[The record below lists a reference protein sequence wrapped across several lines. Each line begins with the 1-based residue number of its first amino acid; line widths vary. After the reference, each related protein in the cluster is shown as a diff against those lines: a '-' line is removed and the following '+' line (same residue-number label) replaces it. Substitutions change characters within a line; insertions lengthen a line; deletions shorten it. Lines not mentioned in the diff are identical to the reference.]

1 MNSNRTNPFISY
13 YSPGTPPMHPVARLT
28 LSLIGFSIA
37 GQAAG
42 IAQEERDRSKI
53 PDQYKW
59 DLTHVYPSDQA
70 WKSEKENIVGRF
82 PGIEAYKGTLGS
94 SSKQLLECLNLVTDL
109 SKELTRLYSYASMS
123 SDQDTRQSTY
133 LGMVQELTQIY
144 SDFSARASFI
154 EPEILKIDRSTV
166 EKFHNQEPKLA
177 IYRHYLDDIL
187 RRKDHTGT
195 EAEEKIIADAG
206 LMAGTP
212 GDIFSIFSN
221 ADFPYPE
228 LTLSDGKSIKLD
240 QAAFSLHRA
249 ATNREDRKNVFASFF
264 GRLHDYRRTFGTQLS
279 AEVKKNL
286 FYKKARKY
294 ESCLHAALDGS
305 NIPVAVYH
313 SLVDNVNK
321 NLATF
326 HRYLKLRQR
335 ILDLDELRYFD
346 LYAPLL
352 NDVDLK
358 YSVEE
363 AEKNILASLEPLGK
377 DYIDV
382 SRTSFTERWIDMY
395 PNEGKRSG
403 AYSNGSAYDVHPYM
417 LMNYNGKFN
426 DMSTLTHELGHTMH
440 SYFSNKTQPYATANY
455 SIFVAEVASTFNE
468 ALLIDHMLKQIK
480 DDDVRLSLLGNYL
493 EGIKGTV
500 FRQTQFAEFELKI
513 HELGEKGNALTGDV
527 LDSLYYDITKRY
539 YGHDQKVCI
548 VDDEIRSEWAFIPH
562 FYYNFYVY
570 QYATSF
576 TASAALSEQV
586 LAGDKAAIKRYMTF
600 LSSGGSDYPINLL
613 KKAGVDMS
621 TGKPFELTMKKMNRV
636 MDEMEMILTKIG
648 R

>member
-1 MNSNRTNPFISY
+1 
-13 YSPGTPPMHPVARLT
+13 MHPLATLT
-28 LSLIGFSIA
+28 ISIVGFSIA
-37 GQAAG
+37 NQAA
-42 IAQEERDRSKI
+42 ALSQERDRTKI
-53 PDQYKW
+53 PDQHKW
-59 DLTHVYPSDQA
+59 DLTHIYRSNDG
-70 WKSEKENIVGRF
+70 WKNEKEGVVVRF
-82 PGIEAYKGTLGS
+82 SGIDVYKGKLGS
-94 SSKQLLECLNLVTDL
+94 SSKQMLGCLDLVTDI
-109 SKELTRLYSYASMS
+109 SKELSRLFSYASMS
-123 SDQDTRQSTY
+123 SDQDTRESMQ

-154 EPEILKIDRSTV
+154 EPEILKIDRKTV
-166 EKFHNQEPKLA
+166 DGFLKEEKGLA

-195 EAEEKIIADAG
+195 EAEEKIIADAS
-206 LMAGTP
+206 LMADAP
-212 GDIFSIFSN
+212 GSIYSIFSN
-221 ADFPYPE
+221 ADFPDPE
-228 LTLSDGKSIKLD
+228 VTLSDGKTIKLD
-240 QAAFSLHRA
+240 KAAFSLQRA
-249 ATNREDRKNVFASFF
+249 SKNREDRKKVFSVFF
-264 GRLHDYRRTFGTQLS
+264 GRIHEYRRTFGTQLS
-279 AEVKKNL
+279 AEVKKNI

-294 ESCLHAALDGS
+294 ESSLHNALDGG

-313 SLVDNVNK
+313 SLVSNVNR

-326 HRYLKLRQR
+326 HRYLNLRKR
-335 ILDLDELRYFD
+335 ILGLSELHYYD

-352 NDVDLK
+352 DNVDLA

-363 AEKNILASLEPLGK
+363 AEKHILASMAPLGRE
-377 DYIDV
+377 YLDV
-382 SRTSFTERWIDMY
+382 SKKAFSERWIDMY

-417 LMNYNGKFN
+417 LMNYNGKYD

-468 ALLIDHMLKQIK
+468 ALLIDYMLKQIK
-480 DDDVRLSLLGNYL
+480 DDKTRLSLLGNYL

-513 HELGEKGNALTGDV
+513 HETAEKGEPLTGDV
-527 LDSLYYDITKRY
+527 LDALYQDITRRY
-539 YGHDQKVCI
+539 YGHDKGVCI
-548 VDDEIRSEWAFIPH
+548 VDDEIKSEWAYIPH

-586 LAGDKAAIKRYMTF
+586 TSGDGTTLRRYMEF

-613 KKAGVDMS
+613 KKAGVDMTTS
-621 TGKPFELTMKKMNRV
+621 QPFELTMKKMNRV
-636 MDEMEMILTKIG
+636 MDEMEKILTKLG
-648 R
+648 K